1 MSQRGL
7 GKAEWSRMSGVT
19 FVRGCGLQ
27 TRETEVLLPS
37 VSLGRMEI
45 CPFCAAMYPQEGFG
59 TVAQA
64 SIHKSRG
71 VGARDVDRSPARPR
85 WTG

>member
-7 GKAEWSRMSGVT
+7 GKAEWSRMSGVL

-37 VSLGRMEI
+37 VSLERMES
-45 CPFCAAMYPQEGFG
+45 CPFRAVIYFEEEFG
-59 TVAQA
+59 TIAQA
-64 SIHKSRG
+64 SIHKPLA
-71 VGARDVDRSPARPR
+71 VGARDVDRSSARP
-85 WTG
+85 